1 MALATCGTP
10 FDNWDPYAMIPPP
23 PPPIIPVVVVQEA
36 EASEP
41 TATAVQVAEA
51 TEPVV
56 AEETREVV
64 DTVGLLDVTI
74 APKET
79 CPAPVVYGVHLEQVR
94 VADENLMHWLRM

>member
-41 TATAVQVAEA
+41 TATAVPVAEA
-51 TEPVV
+51 TEPEV
-56 AEETREVV
+56 AEETREEV
-64 DTVGLLDVTI
+64 DPVGLHDVTI
-74 APKET
+74 APTET
-79 CPAPVVYGVHLEQVR
+79 RPAPIVYAVHPEQVT
-94 VADENLMHWLRM
+94 VADKNPYVLDE